1 MAGSTGIPI
10 SAVNPCR
17 SRSCNGNLGR
27 QAFSR
32 RAAAHLRHG
41 DRWHP
46 VGALAA
52 ALLRSHEMHLD
63 LEMLM
68 HLTKA
73 EKRDFSV
80 LRIS

>member
-1 MAGSTGIPI
+1 
-10 SAVNPCR
+10 
-17 SRSCNGNLGR
+17 
-27 QAFSR
+27 
-32 RAAAHLRHG
+32 
-41 DRWHP
+41 
-46 VGALAA
+46 
-52 ALLRSHEMHLD
+52 MHLD

>member
-1 MAGSTGIPI
+1 
-10 SAVNPCR
+10 
-17 SRSCNGNLGR
+17 
-27 QAFSR
+27 
-32 RAAAHLRHG
+32 
-41 DRWHP
+41 
-46 VGALAA
+46 
-52 ALLRSHEMHLD
+52 MHLE